1 MTKQS
6 YAQAGVD
13 INRAEA
19 FVERLKLNAKRQ
31 GHTKLWQA
39 AGGYAA
45 ILELSKT
52 AGMAFT
58 TDGVGTKLLVAH
70 ELKKYD
76 TIGIDLVAM
85 CANDLI
91 CVGARPEIFLDY
103 YAVGKLDDY
112 QADQIMAGIIEG
124 CDQTGMLLIGG
135 ETAELPGLYEPGH
148 YDLAGF
154 AAGRVEADQ
163 LMLADKIKP
172 GQFVIGVSSSGIHSN
187 GFSLARRVLGTN
199 DEYLKELLKPTAL
212 YVNAINEVQSKH
224 HSSLMGIAHITGGGW
239 RNLLRLNMG
248 VGYYIE
254 NPLPVPDIFKTIGKE
269 VELEEMY
276 KTFNMGLGLALIV
289 QDNAEEIISI
299 LKASGHH
306 AKKIGVVTDKALSI
320 ECKGLPFKLGE

>member
-1 MTKQS
+1 LTKQS

-13 INRAEA
+13 IHRAEA

-31 GHTKLWQA
+31 GHKKLWPA
-39 AGGYAA
+39 LGGYAA
-45 ILELSKT
+45 ILELST
-52 AGMAFT
+52 TSGMAFT

-91 CVGARPEIFLDY
+91 CVGAKPEIFLDY
-103 YAVGKLDDY
+103 YAVGQLEDN
-112 QADQIMAGIIEG
+112 QADQIMTGIIEG

-154 AAGRVEADQ
+154 AAGRVESHH
-163 LMLADKIKP
+163 LMSADKIKP
-172 GQFVIGVSSSGIHSN
+172 GQSLIGVSSSGIHSN
-187 GFSLARRVLGTN
+187 GFSLARRVLGTKE
-199 DEYLKELLKPTAL
+199 EYLKELLKPTAL
-212 YVNAINEVQSKH
+212 YVNAVNEVQSTLTA
-224 HSSLMGIAHITGGGW
+224 SLTGMAHITGGGW
-239 RNLLRLNMG
+239 RNLLRLNEN

-254 NPLPVPDIFKTIGKE
+254 DPLPVPDIFKTIGKE
-269 VELEEMY
+269 VELLEMY

-289 QDNAEEIISI
+289 QDNVEQVISI
-299 LKASGHH
+299 LKSNGHH
-306 AKKIGVVTDKALSI
+306 AKKIGVVTDKAMSI